1 MTTGTETFSV
11 LQNALNAVIDSAEFR
26 RVCEEIKRGARVVSI
41 SGLVAGPA
49 RALALS
55 ALQRETGK
63 RFAVVVPAQRDLE
76 DWERDINFW
85 YCALRGVTEC
95 ADAVAVLP
103 ASESDPYAGGSPH
116 TETLE
121 KRALAL
127 WRLARRQQS
136 RPGVSPA
143 KDHPRAAQAA
153 DFVLLTSRA
162 LARRT
167 VPPAEILKAGA
178 VLRRDEDHSPEELV
192 EKLIAGGYVREDPIG
207 AIGEFSMRGGILD
220 VWPPGRSA
228 PARVEFFGD
237 TVDSIR
243 EFDQET
249 QLSTVQ
255 LAEIEIPPMRELA
268 VTARDFREWAA
279 RARQRWRDERFAR
292 SLRDRTVFG
301 DEGEDFPGW
310 EWLISLVL
318 ERSAGV
324 FEYLKD
330 AVLIVD
336 EPVAVEN
343 YLASAFQTLEE
354 RYTETDTADDLGLAP
369 HELYLTP
376 EELRSGIDAM
386 QRVEMR
392 ALGRTAAKMDQE
404 IALDAEQPK
413 VSLGKERQQR
423 KPLFLFPAPGLEAGL
438 VPPGRTSASSKRT
451 HQPSTEV
458 EWKAQSVMRYH
469 GRLPDLA
476 SDLISR
482 HTKGKGTTVFVMP
495 SSGVAE
501 RVAEILRE
509 YEVNVRL
516 TSFVD
521 NADYSDSSDAIV
533 TAGKLSGGFELPS
546 ARLVVHVEGDLFD
559 EAAEPALERRSTAIK
574 REKKRR
580 ARGAAFL
587 SDFRDLKVGDYVV
600 HIDHG
605 IARFGG
611 LVTLD
616 LGPTQSSASGLASAA
631 RGEFMLLYYAE
642 ESKLYVPVERLDL
655 VQRYSSAEGHQPAL
669 DRLGGIGWQKTKAKA
684 KRAMRDMADE
694 LLRLY
699 AERKLVEG
707 YAFPQDAPWQREF
720 EEGFEYTLTP
730 DQETAIE
737 DVKHDMETPTP
748 MDRLLCGDVG
758 YGKTEVAMRAAFKA
772 VMDGK
777 QAAILTPTTVLA
789 YQHFDTFRQRFA
801 PFPVKVELLSRFRST
816 KEQKAVVKSV
826 EAGEVDVVIGTHR
839 ILSKDVGFRDLGL
852 VVVDEEQRFGVAH
865 KERLKQ
871 LKKRVDVLTLSATPI
886 PRTLNM
892 SLSGLRDM
900 SLIETPPSD
909 RLAIQTQVVQS
920 SDAVIKSAIELEL
933 SRGGQVFFI
942 HNRVESIETI
952 AALVKRLVPQARM
965 AVGHGQMN
973 EKEME
978 RVMLDFI
985 GYKYDVLVAT
995 TIIENGIDIPRAN
1008 TIIINRAD
1016 NYGLSQLYQLRGR
1029 VGRSSRRAYAYLLIP
1044 TEQELSPIA
1053 RRRLAAIRE
1062 FSDLGAG
1069 FRIAALDLELRGAG
1083 NLLGGQQ
1090 SGHMDALG
1098 FDLYTQM
1105 LERTVG
1111 ELRGEQVED
1120 EPTVSINLGVD
1131 VAIPESF
1138 IADMGQR
1145 LRTYK
1150 RVSSARDEEVLA
1162 AIRAETE
1169 DRYGRIP
1176 EPVEDLFNYARLRQ
1190 AAELVGVIS
1199 IDRTR
1204 EGIAIKLAEK
1214 ARVAPEKLMELIQVR
1229 EGASFSPSGVLRL
1242 ELNEEER
1249 DHALAVA
1256 RRVLLQIR
1264 ADG

>member
-1 MTTGTETFSV
+1 MTVATETKSV
-11 LQNALNAVIDSAEFR
+11 LQNALQAFIESAECRRVID
-26 RVCEEIKRGARVVSI
+26 EIQRGARVISI
-41 SGLVAGPA
+41 SGMVAAPA
-49 RALALS
+49 RALALA

-63 RFAVVVPAQRDLE
+63 QFAVVVPAQRDLE
-76 DWERDINFW
+76 SWERDLSFW
-85 YCALRGVTEC
+85 YCALHGITKCEQ
-95 ADAVAVLP
+95 AIAVLP
-103 ASESDPYAGGSPH
+103 ASESDPYAGASPH
-116 TETLE
+116 AETLE
-121 KRALAL
+121 RRALAL
-127 WRLARRQQS
+127 WRLARRQQ
-136 RPGVSPA
+136 
-143 KDHPRAAQAA
+143 

-167 VPPAEILKAGA
+167 VLASDILAAGA
-178 VLRRDEDHSPEELV
+178 VLRRDEDVAPEELID
-192 EKLIAGGYVREDPIG
+192 KLVAGGYVREDPIG
-207 AIGEFSMRGGILD
+207 AVGEFSMRGGILD
-220 VWPPGRSA
+220 LWPPGHDA
-228 PARVEFFGD
+228 PVRIEFFGD

-243 EFDQET
+243 EFDPET
-249 QLSTVQ
+249 QLSTTQ
-255 LAEIEIPPMRELA
+255 LSQVEIAPMRELV

-279 RARQRWRDERFAR
+279 RARRRWRDERFSR
-292 SLRDRTVFG
+292 SLRDRTVFA

-310 EWLISLVL
+310 QWLMSITK
-318 ERSAGV
+318 ERSAST
-324 FEYLKD
+324 FDYLKG
-330 AVLIVD
+330 AVLVID
-336 EPVAVEN
+336 EPVAVESF
-343 YLASAFQTLEE
+343 LSSAFQTLEE
-354 RYTETDTADDLGLAP
+354 RYAETDAADDLGLAP
-369 HELYLTP
+369 RELYLTA
-376 EELRSGIDAM
+376 EELRARIDAL
-386 QRVEMR
+386 QRVELR

-404 IALDAEQPK
+404 IALDAEQPTIS
-413 VSLGKERQQR
+413 VGKERAQR
-423 KPLFLFPAPGLEAGL
+423 RPLFLFPHEDSGGHSPPLNDKGLAAGYR
-438 VPPGRTSASSKRT
+438 PPFS
-451 HQPSTEV
+451 EI

-476 SDLISR
+476 HDVIER
-482 HTKGKGTTVFVMP
+482 HANSQATTLFAMP

-501 RVAEILRE
+501 RVTEILRE
-509 YEVNVRL
+509 YDVNPRL
-516 TSFVD
+516 TSFTD
-521 NADYSDSSDAIV
+521 GTDYSSSSDAIV
-533 TAGKLSGGFELPS
+533 VSRKLSGGFELPS

-559 EAAEPALERRSTAIK
+559 EAAEPALERRATAIR

-580 ARGAAFL
+580 ARAAAFL
-587 SDFRDLKVGDYVV
+587 SDFRDLKVDDYVV

-611 LVTLD
+611 LVMLD
-616 LGPTQSSASGLASAA
+616 LGPTAPLLTRGLQPPTSTP

-642 ESKLYVPVERLDL
+642 DAKLYVPVERLDL
-655 VQRYSSAEGHQPAL
+655 VQRYSSAEGHQPTL
-669 DRLGGIGWQKTKAKA
+669 DRLGGLGWHKTKAKA

-707 YAFPQDAPWQREF
+707 HAFPQDAPWQREF
-720 EEGFEYTLTP
+720 EEGFEYSLTP

-777 QAAILTPTTVLA
+777 QTAILTPTTVLA

-801 PFPVKVELLSRFRST
+801 PFPVKVELLSRFRSS
-816 KEQKAVVKSV
+816 KEQKDVVKRV
-826 EAGEVDVVIGTHR
+826 VGGEVDIVIGTHR
-839 ILSKDVGFRDLGL
+839 MLSKDVSFRDLGL

-909 RLAIQTQVVQS
+909 RLAIQTQVVQA

-933 SRGGQVFFI
+933 SRRGQVFFI
-942 HNRVESIETI
+942 HNRVESIDTI
-952 AALVKRLVPQARM
+952 AALVQRLVPQARM

-985 GYKYDVLVAT
+985 DYKYDVLVAT

-1016 NYGLSQLYQLRGR
+1016 TYGLSQLYQLRGR
-1029 VGRSSRRAYAYLLIP
+1029 VGRSNRRAYAYLLIP
-1044 TEQELSPIA
+1044 AEQELSPIA

-1083 NLLGGQQ
+1083 NMLGGEQ

-1105 LERTVG
+1105 LERTVA

-1120 EPTVSINLGVD
+1120 ETAVSINLGVD
-1131 VAIPESF
+1131 VAIPASYV
-1138 IADMGQR
+1138 ADMGQR

-1150 RVSSARDEEVLA
+1150 RVSSARDEEALA

-1169 DRYGRIP
+1169 DPYGRIP
-1176 EPVEDLFNYARLRQ
+1176 ESVEDLFNYARLRQ
-1190 AAELVGVIS
+1190 TEETVGIVS
-1199 IDRTR
+1199 IDRIR

-1214 ARVAPEKLMELIQVR
+1214 ARVAPEKLMELIKAR
-1229 EGASFSPSGVLRL
+1229 EGASFTPSGVLRL
-1242 ELNEEER
+1242 ELSEEEK
-1249 DHALAVA
+1249 DHVLKVA
-1256 RRVLLQIR
+1256 RRVLLQVR

>member
-1 MTTGTETFSV
+1 MT
-11 LQNALNAVIDSAEFR
+11 DSAEFR
-26 RVCEEIKRGARVVSI
+26 SVLDQIRRGARVISI
-41 SGLVAGPA
+41 SGLVVGPA
-49 RALALS
+49 RALALA

-63 RFAVVVPAQRDLE
+63 QFALVVPAQRDLE
-76 DWERDINFW
+76 NWERDISFW
-85 YCALRGVTEC
+85 YCALRGAPEC
-95 ADAVAVLP
+95 KDTVAVLP
-103 ASESDPYAGGSPH
+103 SSESDPYAGGSPH
-116 TETLE
+116 AETLE
-121 KRALAL
+121 QRALAL
-127 WRLARRQQS
+127 WRLART
-136 RPGVSPA
+136 
-143 KDHPRAAQAA
+143 HP

-162 LARRT
+162 MARRT
-167 VPPAEILKAGA
+167 IPPAEILRVGA
-178 VLRRDEDHSPEELV
+178 VLRRDEDTAPEELV
-192 EKLIAGGYVREDPIG
+192 DKFISGGYVREDPI
-207 AIGEFSMRGGILD
+207 AAVGEFSMRGGILD
-220 VWPPGRSA
+220 VWPPGRGA
-228 PARVEFFGD
+228 PVRIEFFGD

-243 EFDQET
+243 EFDPET
-249 QLSTVQ
+249 QLSTTQ
-255 LAEIEIPPMRELA
+255 LTQIEIPPMRELVVHA
-268 VTARDFREWAA
+268 SDFREWASHA
-279 RARQRWRDERFAR
+279 RLRWRDERFAR
-292 SLRDRTVFG
+292 SLRDRTVYAA
-301 DEGEDFPGW
+301 EGESFPGW
-310 EWLISLVL
+310 EWLISLGR
-318 ERSAGV
+318 ENHATT
-324 FEYLKD
+324 FDYLKE
-330 AVLIVD
+330 AVLVID

-343 YLASAFQTLEE
+343 FLSSAFQTLEQ
-354 RYTETDTADDLGLAP
+354 RHAETDAADDLGLRP
-369 HELYLTP
+369 EELYLTA
-376 EELRSGIDAM
+376 EELRSRIDSK
-386 QRVEMR
+386 QRVELR
-392 ALGRTAAKMDQE
+392 ALGRTVAATDQE
-404 IALDAEQPK
+404 FALEAEEPK
-413 VSLGKERQQR
+413 ISVGKERGR
-423 KPLFLFPAPGLEAGL
+423 KRPLFLFPNASVPGAVATGSA
-438 VPPGRTSASSKRT
+438 TSFRPNDPVATARGSD
-451 HQPSTEV
+451 PEI

-476 SDLISR
+476 RDVIAR
-482 HTKGKGTTVFVMP
+482 HANSKATTLFVMP
-495 SSGVAE
+495 SRGVAE
-501 RVAEILRE
+501 RVTEILRE
-509 YEVNVRL
+509 YEVNAQL
-516 TSFVD
+516 TSFED
-521 NADYSDSSDAIV
+521 QSDAPATAQAVV
-533 TAGKLSGGFELPS
+533 TFGKLSGGFELPGTHAGTHVS
-546 ARLVVHVEGDLFD
+546 GVPEDAGGVRTLVVHVEGDLFD

-580 ARGAAFL
+580 ARAAAFL
-587 SDFRDLKVGDYVV
+587 SDFRDLKVNDYVV

-616 LGPTQSSASGLASAA
+616 LGPVQPSPAA
-631 RGEFMLLYYAE
+631 IAAPKRGEFMLLYYAE
-642 ESKLYVPVERLDL
+642 DAKLYVPVERLDL
-655 VQRYSSAEGHQPAL
+655 VQRYSSAEGHQPTL
-669 DRLGGIGWQKTKAKA
+669 DKLGGIGWQKTKAKA

-707 YAFPQDAPWQREF
+707 HSFPPDAPWQREF

-737 DVKHDMETPTP
+737 DVKKDMETPTP

-777 QAAILTPTTVLA
+777 QTAILTPTTVLA
-789 YQHFDTFRQRFA
+789 YQHFETFRQRFA
-801 PFPVKVELLSRFRST
+801 PFPIKVELLSRFRSA
-816 KEQKAVVKSV
+816 KEQKEVVKRV
-826 EAGEVDVVIGTHR
+826 EGGEVDVVIGTHR
-839 ILSKDVGFRDLGL
+839 MLSKDVSFRDLGL

-920 SDAVIKSAIELEL
+920 SDTVIKSAIELEL
-933 SRGGQVFFI
+933 SRGGQIFFI

-952 AALVKRLVPQARM
+952 AALVKRLVPACRI
-965 AVGHGQMN
+965 AVGHGKMN
-973 EKEME
+973 EKQME

-985 GYKYDVLVAT
+985 DYKYDVLVAT

-1029 VGRSSRRAYAYLLIP
+1029 VGRSNRRAYAYLLIP
-1044 TEQELSPIA
+1044 AEQELSPIA

-1062 FSDLGAG
+1062 FSELGAG

-1105 LERTVG
+1105 LERTVS

-1120 EPTVSINLGVD
+1120 ETSVTINLAVD
-1131 VAIPESF
+1131 VAIPETYVS
-1138 IADMGQR
+1138 DMGQR

-1150 RVSSARDEEVLA
+1150 RVSSARDEEALT

-1176 EPVEDLFNYARLRQ
+1176 ESVEHLFAYARLRQ
-1190 AAELVGVIS
+1190 AAEDVGVVS
-1199 IDRTR
+1199 IDRAPG
-1204 EGIAIKLAEK
+1204 GIAFKLSEK
-1214 ARVAPEKLMELIQVR
+1214 ARVAPEKLMEMVR
-1229 EGASFSPSGVLRL
+1229 VRDGASFTPSGVLRL
-1242 ELNEEER
+1242 ELSEEER
-1249 DHALAVA
+1249 AEVLAVA

-1264 ADG
+1264 SDG

>member
-1 MTTGTETFSV
+1 MSTATETTSV
-11 LQNALNAVIDSAEFR
+11 LQSALKNVIESAEYR
-26 RVCEEIKRGARVVSI
+26 RVLDQINGGARVISI

-49 RALALS
+49 RALAL
-55 ALQRETGK
+55 ALLQSDTGK
-63 RFAVVVPAQRDLE
+63 QFALTVAAQRDLE
-76 DWERDINFW
+76 NWERDISSW
-85 YCALRGVTEC
+85 YCVIRGVTDCGESI
-95 ADAVAVLP
+95 AVLP

-116 TETLE
+116 AETLE
-121 KRALAL
+121 KRALTL
-127 WRLARRQQS
+127 WQLARDVRS
-136 RPGVSPA
+136 TGV
-143 KDHPRAAQAA
+143 PRASQVPDARTT
-153 DFVLLTSRA
+153 DFLLLTSRA

-167 VPPAEILKAGA
+167 LAPADIFKAGA
-178 VLRRDEDHSPEELV
+178 ILRRDEDSAPEELV
-192 EKLIAGGYVREDPIG
+192 DKLISSGYVREDPIG

-220 VWPPGRSA
+220 VWPPGYDA
-228 PARVEFFGD
+228 PLRIEFFGD

-243 EFDQET
+243 EFDPET
-249 QLSTVQ
+249 QLSTAQ
-255 LAEIEIPPMRELA
+255 LARIEIAPMRELVVRPA
-268 VTARDFREWAA
+268 DFREWAR
-279 RARQRWRDERFAR
+279 RARQRWRDPRFAR
-292 SLRDRTVFG
+292 SLRDRTDFA
-301 DEGEDFPGW
+301 DEGEEFAGW
-310 EWLISLVL
+310 EWLISINHD
-318 ERSAGV
+318 RSANI
-324 FEYLKD
+324 FDYLLN
-330 AVLIVD
+330 AVLVID

-343 YLASAFQTLEE
+343 FLSHAFQTLEE
-354 RYTETDTADDLGLAP
+354 RYAETDAADDLGMRVD
-369 HELYLTP
+369 ELYLTA
-376 EELRSGIDAM
+376 EELRDEIEAM
-386 QRVEMR
+386 QRIEMR
-392 ALGRTAAKMDQE
+392 ALGRTAVKVDQE
-404 IALDAEQPK
+404 LALDAEQPK
-413 VSLGKERQQR
+413 ISVGKERPKKR
-423 KPLFLFPAPGLEAGL
+423 PLFLFPGPD
-438 VPPGRTSASSKRT
+438 VTSA
-451 HQPSTEV
+451 HQE
-458 EWKAQSVMRYH
+458 EIDWKAQSVMRYH

-476 SDLISR
+476 RDLIERSR
-482 HTKGKGTTVFVMP
+482 QSATPTLFVMP
-495 SSGVAE
+495 SRGVAE
-501 RVAEILRE
+501 RVTEILRD
-509 YEVNVRL
+509 YEVNARL
-516 TSFVD
+516 TSVEDKAEALAAF
-521 NADYSDSSDAIV
+521 DALITV
-533 TAGKLSGGFELPS
+533 GKLSGGFELRGTHASGLPAS
-546 ARLVVHVEGDLFD
+546 REQAGSVRTDLLVHVEGDLFD
-559 EAAEPALERRSTAIK
+559 EAAEPALERRSAVIK

-580 ARGAAFL
+580 ARAAAFL
-587 SDFRDLKVGDYVV
+587 SDFRDLKVNDFVV

-611 LVTLD
+611 LVSLD
-616 LGPTQSSASGLASAA
+616 VGPGQSNEKLTAA
-631 RGEFMLLYYAE
+631 EQPRGEFMLLYYADE
-642 ESKLYVPVERLDL
+642 AKLYVPVERLDL
-655 VQRYSSAEGHQPAL
+655 VQRYSSAEGNQPTL
-669 DRLGGIGWQKTKAKA
+669 DRLGGLGWHKTKAKA

-699 AERKLVEG
+699 AERKLVQG
-707 YAFPQDAPWQREF
+707 YAFPTDAPWQREF

-737 DVKHDMETPTP
+737 DVKQDMQNQTP

-777 QAAILTPTTVLA
+777 QAAVLTPTTVLA

-801 PFPVKVELLSRFRST
+801 PFPVKIELLSRFRSA
-816 KEQKAVVKSV
+816 KEQKDVVKRV

-839 ILSKDVGFRDLGL
+839 MLSKDVSFRDLGL

-920 SDAVIKSAIELEL
+920 SDNVIKSAIELEL
-933 SRGGQVFFI
+933 ARGGQVFFI

-952 AALVKRLVPQARM
+952 AALVKRLVPQARI
-965 AVGHGQMN
+965 AIAHGQMN

-978 RVMLDFI
+978 NIMLDFI
-985 GYKYDVLVAT
+985 AYKHDVLVAT

-1044 TEQELSPIA
+1044 AEQELTPIA

-1105 LERTVG
+1105 LERTVA

-1120 EPTVSINLGVD
+1120 ETTVSINLGVD
-1131 VAIPESF
+1131 VAIPENYIS
-1138 IADMGQR
+1138 DMGQR

-1150 RVSSARDEEVLA
+1150 RVSSARDEDALA
-1162 AIRAETE
+1162 AISAETE
-1169 DRYGRIP
+1169 DRYGKIP
-1176 EPVEDLFNYARLRQ
+1176 EPVADLFNYARLRQ
-1190 AAELVGVIS
+1190 AAEAVGVVS
-1199 IDRTR
+1199 IDRIR

-1214 ARVAPEKLMELIQVR
+1214 ARVAPENLMELIR
-1229 EGASFSPSGVLRL
+1229 GRDGATFAPSGVLRL
-1242 ELNEEER
+1242 ELSPEER
-1249 DHALAVA
+1249 DEVLAVA

>member
-1 MTTGTETFSV
+1 MTTDTETTSV
-11 LQNALNAVIDSAEFR
+11 LQKALSSVLNSSEVG
-26 RVCEEIKRGARVVSI
+26 RVLDDIKRGARVVSI

-49 RALALS
+49 RALVLA

-63 RFAVVVPAQRDLE
+63 QFAVVVPAQRDLE
-76 DWERDINFW
+76 DWERDLNFW
-85 YCALRGVTEC
+85 YCALRGV
-95 ADAVAVLP
+95 AAGKDAVTVLP

-116 TETLE
+116 AETLE

-127 WRLARRQQS
+127 WRLARRRKS
-136 RPGVSPA
+136 GTGVRGATS
-143 KDHPRAAQAA
+143 

-167 VPPAEILKAGA
+167 VSPAEVLKAGA

-192 EKLIAGGYVREDPIG
+192 DKLLASGYVREDPIA
-207 AIGEFSMRGGILD
+207 AIGEFSIRGGILD
-220 VWPPGRSA
+220 VWPPGRNA
-228 PARVEFFGD
+228 PARIEFFGD

-243 EFDQET
+243 EFDPET

-255 LAEIEIPPMRELA
+255 LSEIEIPPMRELA
-268 VTARDFREWAA
+268 VSAQDFRDWAMLA
-279 RARQRWRDERFAR
+279 RMRWADSRFAR
-292 SLRDRTVFG
+292 SLRDRTDFA

-310 EWLISLVL
+310 EWLISLNQDNP
-318 ERSAGV
+318 AGV
-324 FEYLKD
+324 FEFLQD
-330 AVLIVD
+330 TVLIAD
-336 EPVAVEN
+336 EPVAVES
-343 YLASAFQTLEE
+343 YLSTAFQTVAE
-354 RYTETDTADDLGLAP
+354 RYAETDAADDLGLSP
-369 HELYLTP
+369 QELYLTA
-376 EELRSGIDAM
+376 EELRAGIDAM
-386 QRVEMR
+386 QRIELR
-392 ALGRTAAKMDQE
+392 ALGRTVAKIDQE
-404 IALDAEQPK
+404 FALDAEAPK
-413 VSLGKERQQR
+413 VSMGKERAKR
-423 KPLFLFPAPGLEAGL
+423 KPLFLFPNADESSTPAGL
-438 VPPGRTSASSKRT
+438 PRRGPRPSAL
-451 HQPSTEV
+451 PAEV
-458 EWKAQSVMRYH
+458 EWKAQSVIRYH

-476 SDLISR
+476 RDLIKR
-482 HTKGKGTTVFVMP
+482 KANEQATTLFVMP

-516 TSFVD
+516 TSSD
-521 NADYSDSSDAIV
+521 DQTNYSASSDAIV
-533 TAGKLSGGFELPS
+533 TAGKLSGGFELP
-546 ARLVVHVEGDLFD
+546 AAHLVVHVEGDLFD
-559 EAAEPALERRSTAIK
+559 EAAEPALERRTTAIR

-587 SDFRDLKVGDYVV
+587 SDFRDLKVGDFVV

-616 LGPTQSSASGLASAA
+616 LGPTQSTTASGLVSAT

-642 ESKLYVPVERLDL
+642 EAKLYVPVERLDL
-655 VQRYSSAEGHQPAL
+655 VQRYSSAEGNQPAL

-699 AERKLVEG
+699 AERKLVVG
-707 YAFPQDAPWQREF
+707 HAFPSDAPWQREF
-720 EEGFEYTLTP
+720 EEGFAYTLTP

-777 QAAILTPTTVLA
+777 QTAILTPTTVLA

-801 PFPVKVELLSRFRST
+801 PFPIKVELLSRFRST
-816 KEQKAVVKSV
+816 KEQKDVVKRV

-839 ILSKDVGFRDLGL
+839 MLSKDVSFKDLGL

-871 LKKRVDVLTLSATPI
+871 MKKKVDVLTLSATPI

-933 SRGGQVFFI
+933 ARGGQIFFI

-952 AALVKRLVPQARM
+952 AALVKRLIPQARM

-1044 TEQELSPIA
+1044 AEQELSPIA

-1083 NLLGGQQ
+1083 NMLGGEQ

-1111 ELRGEQVED
+1111 ELRGEQIED
-1120 EPTVSINLGVD
+1120 EPTVSLNLGVD
-1131 VAIPESF
+1131 VAIPESY
-1138 IADMGQR
+1138 ISDMGQR

-1150 RVSSARDEEVLA
+1150 RVSSARDEEALA

-1176 EPVEDLFNYARLRQ
+1176 EPVEDLFGYARLRQ
-1190 AAELVGVIS
+1190 ASETVGVVS

-1214 ARVAPEKLMELIQVR
+1214 ARVAPEKLLELMKVR
-1229 EGASFSPSGVLRL
+1229 EGASFTPGGVLRL

-1249 DHALAVA
+1249 EHSLAVA

>member
-1 MTTGTETFSV
+1 MSTTTETNSV
-11 LQNALNAVIDSAEFR
+11 LQNALKSVVDSAEFS
-26 RVCEEIKRGARVVSI
+26 RVCGELERGARIVSI
-41 SGLVAGPA
+41 SGLVANPA
-49 RALALS
+49 RALVLA

-76 DWERDINFW
+76 EWERDINYW
-85 YCALRGVTEC
+85 YCAWRGLSES

-116 TETLE
+116 AETLE

-127 WRLARRQQS
+127 WALARRQQS
-136 RPGVSPA
+136 GPSIPPVANQPQDART
-143 KDHPRAAQAA
+143 A
-153 DFVLLTSRA
+153 DFLLLTSRA

-167 VPPAEILKAGA
+167 VPPAEILKAGT
-178 VLRRDEDHSPEELV
+178 VLRRDEDHSPEEIV

-207 AIGEFSMRGGILD
+207 AVGEFSIRGGILD
-220 VWPPGRSA
+220 VWPPGRTA
-228 PARVEFFGD
+228 PARIEFFGD

-243 EFDQET
+243 EFDPET

-255 LAEIEIPPMRELA
+255 LAAIEFPPMRELA
-268 VTARDFREWAA
+268 VSPSDFREWAA
-279 RARQRWRDERFAR
+279 RARARWPDERVAR
-292 SLRDRTVFG
+292 SLRDRTVFA

-310 EWLISLVL
+310 EWLISLVHD
-318 ERSAGV
+318 RRPGV

-330 AVLIVD
+330 AVLVVA
-336 EPVAVEN
+336 EPIAVEN
-343 YLASAFQTLEE
+343 YLTSAFQTLAD
-354 RYTETDTADDLGLAP
+354 RYADIDAADDLGLAP
-369 HELYLTP
+369 HELYLTA
-376 EELRSGIDAM
+376 EELRAGIDHM
-386 QRVEMR
+386 PRVEMR
-392 ALGRTAAKMDQE
+392 ALGHTAAKIDLE
-404 IALDAEQPK
+404 IALDAETPQIA
-413 VSLGKERQQR
+413 LGKSRPQR
-423 KPLFLFPAPGLEAGL
+423 KPLFLFPHGD
-438 VPPGRTSASSKRT
+438 SASS
-451 HQPSTEV
+451 QLALQTEV
-458 EWKAQSVMRYH
+458 EWKAQSVIRYH

-476 SDLISR
+476 RDLISR
-482 HTKGKGTTVFVMP
+482 HLKATTVFVMP
-495 SSGVAE
+495 SRGVAE

-516 TSFVD
+516 TSSVEQG
-521 NADYSDSSDAIV
+521 DYSASADAIV

-546 ARLVVHVEGDLFD
+546 ARLIVHVEGDLFD

-574 REKKRR
+574 RERKRR

-587 SDFRDLKVGDYVV
+587 SDFRDLKVGDFVV

-642 ESKLYVPVERLDL
+642 DSKLYVPVERLDL
-655 VQRYSSAEGHQPAL
+655 VQRYSSAEGHQPTL

-707 YAFPQDAPWQREF
+707 HAFPSDAPWQREF
-720 EEGFEYTLTP
+720 EDGFQYTLTP

-737 DVKHDMETPTP
+737 DVKHDMEAATP

-777 QAAILTPTTVLA
+777 QAAVLTPTTVLA

-801 PFPVKVELLSRFRST
+801 PFPVKVELLSRFRSS
-816 KEQKAVVKSV
+816 KEQKEVVKRV

-965 AVGHGQMN
+965 AIGHGQMN

-1044 TEQELSPIA
+1044 AEQELSPIA

-1083 NLLGGQQ
+1083 NMLGGEQ

-1120 EPTVSINLGVD
+1120 EPTVSLNLGID
-1131 VAIPESF
+1131 VAIPESY

-1150 RVSSARDEEVLA
+1150 RVSSARDEEALA

-1169 DRYGRIP
+1169 DRYGRMP
-1176 EPVEDLFNYARLRQ
+1176 EAVEDLFGYARLRQ
-1190 AAELVGVIS
+1190 ASEAVGVVS

-1214 ARVAPEKLMELIQVR
+1214 ARVAPEKLMELISVR
-1229 EGASFSPSGVLRL
+1229 ENATFSPSGVLRL

-1264 ADG
+1264 ANG

>member
-1 MTTGTETFSV
+1 MSPTTETNTTLQSTLNSV
-11 LQNALNAVIDSAEFR
+11 KTSAEFQ
-26 RVCEEIKRGARVVSI
+26 RVLEDIKRGARVISI

-49 RALALS
+49 RALALA

-63 RFAVVVPAQRDLE
+63 QFALVAPAQRDLE
-76 DWERDINFW
+76 NWERDIDFW
-85 YCALRGVTEC
+85 YCALRGVTGK
-95 ADAVAVLP
+95 DAVTVLP

-127 WRLARRQQS
+127 WRLARRGKS
-136 RPGVSPA
+136 GTS
-143 KDHPRAAQAA
+143 
-153 DFVLLTSRA
+153 DFVLLTARA

-167 VPPAEILKAGA
+167 VPPAQVLKAGA

-192 EKLIAGGYVREDPIG
+192 EKLVAGGYVREDPIS
-207 AIGEFSMRGGILD
+207 AIGEFSIRGGILD
-220 VWPPGRSA
+220 LWPPGRSA
-228 PARVEFFGD
+228 PARIEFFGD

-243 EFDQET
+243 EFDPET
-249 QLSTVQ
+249 QLSTIQ

-268 VTARDFREWAA
+268 VTAHDFREWAA
-279 RARQRWRDERFAR
+279 RARIRWRDQRFAR
-292 SLRDRTVFG
+292 SLRDRTVFAQ
-301 DEGEDFPGW
+301 EGEDFPGW
-310 EWLISLVL
+310 EWLISLVH
-318 ERSAGV
+318 EDRASI
-324 FEYLKD
+324 FDYLKD

-336 EPVAVEN
+336 EPAAVEN
-343 YLASAFQTLEE
+343 YLASAFQTVAE
-354 RYTETDTADDLGLAP
+354 RFADTDAIDDLGLSP
-369 HELYLTP
+369 QELYLTV
-376 EELRSGIDAM
+376 EELRAGIDAM
-386 QRVEMR
+386 LRIDLR
-392 ALGRTAAKMDQE
+392 TLGRTAARVDQE
-404 IALDAEQPK
+404 LALEAEEPK
-413 VSLGKERQQR
+413 ITVGKERAPR
-423 KPLFLFPAPGLEAGL
+423 KPLFLFPPEGAGSTTAL
-438 VPPGRTSASSKRT
+438 
-451 HQPSTEV
+451 PSEV
-458 EWKAQSVMRYH
+458 EWKAQSVVRYH

-476 SDLISR
+476 RDLIKR
-482 HTKGKGTTVFVMP
+482 HADQTTTLFVMP

-509 YEVNVRL
+509 YEVHVRL
-516 TSFVD
+516 TSAAD
-521 NADYSDSSDAIV
+521 QTDYSAPADAVV

-546 ARLVVHVEGDLFD
+546 SRLIVHVEGDLFD
-559 EAAEPALERRSTAIK
+559 EAAEPALERRSTAIN
-574 REKKRR
+574 REKKKR

-587 SDFRDLKVGDYVV
+587 SDFRDLKVNDYVV

-611 LVTLD
+611 LVTLS
-616 LGPTQSSASGLASAA
+616 LGPAQSYDKLKSVEQP

-642 ESKLYVPVERLDL
+642 EAKLYVPVERLDL
-655 VQRYSSAEGHQPAL
+655 VQRYSSAEGHQPTL

-707 YAFPQDAPWQREF
+707 YAFPSDAPWQREF
-720 EEGFEYTLTP
+720 EDGFEYTLTP

-737 DVKHDMETPTP
+737 EVKHDMEAPTP

-816 KEQKAVVKSV
+816 KEQKAVVKRV

-839 ILSKDVGFRDLGL
+839 MLSRDVSFKDLGL

-871 LKKRVDVLTLSATPI
+871 MKKRVDVLTLSATPI

-933 SRGGQVFFI
+933 SRGGQIFFI

-952 AALVKRLVPQARM
+952 AALVKRLVPSCRM
-965 AVGHGQMN
+965 AIGHGQMN

-1044 TEQELSPIA
+1044 AEQELSPIA

-1083 NLLGGQQ
+1083 NMLGGEQ

-1111 ELRGEQVED
+1111 ELRGEQIED
-1120 EPTVSINLGVD
+1120 EPTVSLNLGVD
-1131 VAIPESF
+1131 VAIPESY
-1138 IADMGQR
+1138 ISDMGQR

-1150 RVSSARDEEVLA
+1150 RVSSARDEEALA

-1176 EPVEDLFNYARLRQ
+1176 ETVEDLFGYARLRQ
-1190 AAELVGVIS
+1190 ASETVGVVS

-1204 EGIAIKLAEK
+1204 EGIAVKLAEK
-1214 ARVAPEKLMELIQVR
+1214 ARVSPEKLMELIRAR
-1229 EGASFSPSGVLRL
+1229 EGASFTPGGVLRV
-1242 ELNEEER
+1242 ELNAEEKE
-1249 DHALAVA
+1249 HLLAVA

-1264 ADG
+1264 TDG

>member
-1 MTTGTETFSV
+1 MSTTTETTSI
-11 LQNALNAVIDSAEFR
+11 LQSTLTSVIDSAEFR
-26 RVCEEIKRGARVVSI
+26 HVLDQINRGARVISI

-49 RALALS
+49 RALVLA
-55 ALQRETGK
+55 ALQRQTAK
-63 RFAVVVPAQRDLE
+63 HFALVVPAQRDLE
-76 DWERDINFW
+76 NWERDIGFW
-85 YCALRGVTEC
+85 YCALRGTTEC
-95 ADAVAVLP
+95 GDAVAVLP

-116 TETLE
+116 AETLE
-121 KRALAL
+121 RRALAL
-127 WRLARRQQS
+127 WRLARRQQ
-136 RPGVSPA
+136 
-143 KDHPRAAQAA
+143 
-153 DFVLLTSRA
+153 DFLLLTSRA

-167 VPPAEILKAGA
+167 VAPSDIMKAGA
-178 VLRRDEDHSPEELV
+178 VLRRDEDASPEELV
-192 EKLIAGGYVREDPIG
+192 DKLVASGYVREDPVG

-220 VWPPGRSA
+220 VWHPGHDA
-228 PARVEFFGD
+228 PVRIEFFGD

-243 EFDQET
+243 EFDPET
-249 QLSTVQ
+249 QLSTTQ
-255 LAEIEIPPMRELA
+255 LPQVEIAPMRELI
-268 VTARDFREWAA
+268 ARPSDFREWAA
-279 RARQRWRDERFAR
+279 QARPRWRDPRFAR
-292 SLRDRTVFG
+292 SMRDRTDFA

-310 EWLISLVL
+310 EWLISIVR
-318 ERSAGV
+318 ERNASI
-324 FEYLKD
+324 FDYLSG
-330 AVLIVD
+330 AVLVID

-343 YLASAFQTLEE
+343 FLVDAFHTLEQ
-354 RYTETDTADDLGLAP
+354 RYAENDAADDLGLRP
-369 HELYLTP
+369 DELYLSAD
-376 EELRSGIDAM
+376 ELRSEIDRM
-386 QRVEMR
+386 QRVEVR
-392 ALGRTAAKMDQE
+392 ALGRTATKIDQE
-404 IALDAEQPK
+404 IALDAETPK
-413 VSLGKERQQR
+413 ISVGKERAKR
-423 KPLFLFPAPGLEAGL
+423 KPLFLFPHVSEPGGSDPE
-438 VPPGRTSASSKRT
+438 T
-451 HQPSTEV
+451 Q
-458 EWKAQSVMRYH
+458 WQAQSVMRYH

-476 SDLISR
+476 RDLIERRKS
-482 HTKGKGTTVFVMP
+482 GSTTLFVMP

-501 RVAEILRE
+501 RVTEILRD
-509 YEVNVRL
+509 YEVNARL
-516 TSFVD
+516 TSFD
-521 NADYSDSSDAIV
+521 DTSEFASPDAIV
-533 TAGKLSGGFELPS
+533 TSGKLSGGFELPAS
-546 ARLVVHVEGDLFD
+546 HLVVHIEGDLFD
-559 EAAEPALERRSTAIK
+559 EAAEPALERRATAIK

-580 ARGAAFL
+580 ARAAAFL
-587 SDFRDLKVGDYVV
+587 SDFRDLKIDDYVV

-616 LGPTQSSASGLASAA
+616 LGPTEAA
-631 RGEFMLLYYAE
+631 VARDVAKPRSEFMLLYYADE
-642 ESKLYVPVERLDL
+642 AKLYVPVERLDL
-655 VQRYSSAEGHQPAL
+655 VQRYSSAEGNQPTL
-669 DRLGGIGWQKTKAKA
+669 DRLGGLGWHKTKAKA

-699 AERKLVEG
+699 AERKLVHG
-707 YAFPQDAPWQREF
+707 HAYPQDTPWQHEF
-720 EEGFEYTLTP
+720 EQGFEYTLTA

-737 DVKHDMETPTP
+737 DVKTDMQTPTP

-758 YGKTEVAMRAAFKA
+758 YGKTEVAMRAAFKT

-777 QAAILTPTTVLA
+777 QAAVLTPTTVLA

-816 KEQKAVVKSV
+816 KEQKDVVKRV

-839 ILSKDVGFRDLGL
+839 MLSKDVSFKDLGL

-900 SLIETPPSD
+900 SLIETPPRD

-920 SDAVIKSAIELEL
+920 SDAVIKSAIDLEL
-933 SRGGQVFFI
+933 ARGGQVFFI

-952 AALVKRLVPQARM
+952 AALVKRLVPNCRI
-965 AVGHGQMN
+965 AVAHGQMN

-978 RVMLDFI
+978 AIMLDFI
-985 GYKYDVLVAT
+985 AYKYDVLVAT

-1029 VGRSSRRAYAYLLIP
+1029 VGRSNRRAYAYLLIP
-1044 TEQELSPIA
+1044 AEQELTPIA
-1053 RRRLAAIRE
+1053 RRRLSAIRE

-1083 NLLGGQQ
+1083 NMLGGEQ

-1105 LERTVG
+1105 LERTVA

-1120 EPTVSINLGVD
+1120 EPTVSINVGVD
-1131 VAIPESF
+1131 VGIPESY
-1138 IADMGQR
+1138 ISDMGQR

-1150 RVSSARDEEVLA
+1150 RVSSARDEDALA

-1169 DRYGRIP
+1169 DRYGRVP
-1176 EPVEDLFNYARLRQ
+1176 EPVEDLFDYARLRQ
-1190 AAELVGVIS
+1190 AAELVGVVS

-1214 ARVAPEKLMELIQVR
+1214 ARVAPEKLMELIHAR
-1229 EGASFSPSGVLRL
+1229 EGTNFAPSGVLRL
-1242 ELNEEER
+1242 QLNDEEK
-1249 DHALAVA
+1249 DQILPVA
-1256 RRVLLQIR
+1256 RRVLLQVR
-1264 ADG
+1264 SDS